1 MESSQSWIANVE
13 ILNSLLRKESWFNT
27 FWAKFSG
34 NVDISQDDNGNPVY
48 TPSGN
53 PIEVLNDYGT
63 IGS

>member
-34 NVDISQDDNGNPVY
+34 NVDISR
-48 TPSGN
+48 
-53 PIEVLNDYGT
+53 T
-63 IGS
+63 ITAMLFIALQEIPLKF